1 MGYICACVSRRKCC
15 TFAFCSSFR
24 FSFFKHYAKLKLSQ
38 VASQQAWQDTHVDN
52 KNEHVSPSS
61 LDRKASRQLA
71 VVFLTRVSKFFM
83 ACASELLNQLVSGL
97 VSQLAERKWRKIS
110 SISGVLFIYDDRC
123 FLLSFPSQHPQLF
136 AAGWVIEWDFNLSDT
151 SNISNVCSLI
161 YLLTFFLARKRSS
174 FILVLLCRSI

>member
-1 MGYICACVSRRKCC
+1 MCLAASVAHLHFVRVSD
-15 TFAFCSSFR
+15 FF
-24 FSFFKHYAKLKLSQ
+24 FFKHYAKLKLSR

-52 KNEHVSPSS
+52 KKEHVSPSS

-83 ACASELLNQLVSGL
+83 ACASELLNQLVSRLFSCL

-151 SNISNVCSLI
+151 SNISNACSLI
-161 YLLTFFLARKRSS
+161 YLLTFILARKRSS